1 LLAPLPFLTAW
12 FSLFIEHRYVEPS
25 KKLSLE
31 RAVRIDALSENKT
44 PEFSVEAYQQ
54 PCLTEKGALPQE
66 ETNDDTCKQVIEN
79 LNRLQNESPTQ
90 SNDRVV

>member
-31 RAVRIDALSENKT
+31 RAVRIDALSEND

-54 PCLTEKGALPQE
+54 PCLTEKAAPPQE
-66 ETNDDTCKQVIEN
+66 QTNDDTCNQVIEN
-79 LNRLQNESPTQ
+79 LTRLQNESPTQ
-90 SNDRVV
+90 SNDRGV